1 MVMARKDL
9 STVTMREVLNSM
21 FASSTSICSDKVKR
35 PMDKTGERREHVWE
49 RVGHCDLTLT
59 LPNVASTPR
68 VHELIVTNAETLHW
82 SALDAAWLNL
92 IVGHA
97 KLNRYCKRRRPI
109 PMPVYCKTRSGC
121 APQAIIAA

>member
-68 VHELIVTNAETLHW
+68 VHGLNCDKRGNATLECFGRSMAEPHC
-82 SALDAAWLNL
+82 
-92 IVGHA
+92 
-97 KLNRYCKRRRPI
+97 RPCKAEPLL
-109 PMPVYCKTRSGC
+109 
-121 APQAIIAA
+121 